1 MINHPALTRWF
12 FSIPNSEVCCWRT
25 PTCYAP
31 KFGDMSSMKIISLT
45 RLHSHLEVVNY
56 HTIWG
61 PQSIAFSWFIS
72 GLIVV
77 YGRYNELVHGDY
89 ISCFINQCSHHWGA
103 PSCTYHVKK
112 KQSYKPNHPVLRESC
127 KVPFQPQRRP
137 VWTLGAL
144 EKPDPNWPTA
154 WFSGRKSI
162 GLETGAVYI

>member
-1 MINHPALTRWF
+1 MINHPTLTRCF

-25 PTCYAP
+25 HTWHAP

-45 RLHSHLEVVNY
+45 RLHYHLEVVNY
-56 HTIWG
+56 HTRWG

-112 KQSYKPNHPVLRESC
+112 NNPTSPTILSSVKVVKSHSNLR
-127 KVPFQPQRRP
+127 
-137 VWTLGAL
+137 GAQFGPWGPWKNLTQTDQLPGFL
-144 EKPDPNWPTA
+144 EENQ
-154 WFSGRKSI
+154 
-162 GLETGAVYI
+162 